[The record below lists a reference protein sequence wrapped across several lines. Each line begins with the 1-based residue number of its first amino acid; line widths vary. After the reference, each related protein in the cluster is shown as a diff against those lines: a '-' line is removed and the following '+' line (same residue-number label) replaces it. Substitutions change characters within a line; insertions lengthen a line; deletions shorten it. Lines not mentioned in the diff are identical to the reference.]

1 MAVEL
6 SFPIWIKMPE
16 RSIHKR
22 VKFFGATVA
31 GMVLLTACGDGHGDV
46 PLAGDFMPNPGET
59 VGAQTP
65 QGTATPLLVQES
77 VFPQPTMKPE
87 IPSAVVMVP
96 TPVGMPVTIP
106 SNAGR
111 STGQQKSEVI
121 LQPPANI
128 SRPELQK
135 PHDVTTT
142 IPFLWTK
149 DEILFES
156 GAGFEKARN
165 GQSITVWVD
174 PSISSLNTADI
185 IEPWNRLAGWSLFV
199 PAPGLGADINF
210 IPSDKTWVEPNPDY
224 RTNYTSCTVYWNST
238 EPVLNLFTAVEV
250 AQHEIGHCLGF
261 VDWVGGDISLVG
273 YVNPQRCDARGPKFY
288 FGIMG
293 LGYCYGSE
301 YAFSSHDRKLLELAG
316 YIR

>member
-1 MAVEL
+1 MVVEL

-22 VKFFGATVA
+22 VKFFGATIA

-46 PLAGDFMPNPGET
+46 PLAGDSIPNPGET
-59 VGAQTP
+59 VGGQTP
-65 QGTATPLLVQES
+65 QGTATPLLAQES
-77 VFPQPTMKPE
+77 VPPQPTMKPE
-87 IPSAVVMVP
+87 IPSAVVIVP

-111 STGQQKSEVI
+111 STGQQKSEVT
-121 LQPPANI
+121 LQPQANI

-149 DEILFES
+149 SEILFGPE
-156 GAGFEKARN
+156 AGFEKARR
-165 GQSITVWVD
+165 GQSITVWID
-174 PSISSLNTADI
+174 MAISSLKVADI
-185 IEPWNRLAGWSLFV
+185 IEPWNHLAGWSLFV
-199 PAPGLGADINF
+199 PASGPNADVNF
-210 IPSDKTWVEPNPDY
+210 APSNRTWVRPNPSEGV
-224 RTNYTSCTVYWNST
+224 NYTDCTVYWNAT
-238 EPVLNLFTAVEV
+238 EPILNSFNATQV

-261 VDWVGGDISLVG
+261 VDFVGGAVNTFD
-273 YVNPQRCDARGPKFY
+273 YVNPQRCDAPSPKFY

-293 LGYCYGSE
+293 LGYCYGPE